1 MNRFMHVYL
10 LLGVL
15 ALMLVIIRLYGRSI
29 LGFENMKK
37 KEGFASGS
45 ELIIVKAKWCGHC
58 TKAAPEF
65 EKLVKASPVKLQDG
79 SEVTIR
85 MLDSDDNKAEVEQL
99 NVKGFPTL
107 LYRSGSNRLEYPGPR
122 TYDGVMSF
130 LQQQ

>member
-15 ALMLVIIRLYGRSI
+15 AFMLVIIRLYGRSI
-29 LGFENMKK
+29 LGFQNKSTR
-37 KEGFASGS
+37 EGFASGS

-58 TKAAPEF
+58 KTAKPEF
-65 EKLVKASPVKLQDG
+65 EKLVAASPVKLQDG

-85 MLDSDDNKAEVEQL
+85 MLDSDDDKAEVETL

-107 LYRSGSNRLEYPGPR
+107 LYRSGSNRKEYPGAR